1 MGRKLLG
8 NKRSTRQRVKQKRS
22 PEELIG
28 ICVCNAPRFRA
39 GNHWSFGFGRRLLEE
54 HENFPDTGQDES
66 VQDRSTSRGSRSREP
81 LTNYVRYSLLFQFG
95 KYCNT
100 QA

>member
-1 MGRKLLG
+1 MGRKLLS
-8 NKRSTRQRVKQKRS
+8 NKRPTRQRVNQKSS

-39 GNHWSFGFGRRLLEE
+39 GNHWNFGFGRRLLEE
-54 HENFPDTGQDES
+54 HENFPDTGQDKS
-66 VQDRSTSRGSRSREP
+66 VQDTSRGSRSREP
-81 LTNYVRYSLLFQFG
+81 QTHYVRYSLLFQFG
-95 KYCNT
+95 RYCNT